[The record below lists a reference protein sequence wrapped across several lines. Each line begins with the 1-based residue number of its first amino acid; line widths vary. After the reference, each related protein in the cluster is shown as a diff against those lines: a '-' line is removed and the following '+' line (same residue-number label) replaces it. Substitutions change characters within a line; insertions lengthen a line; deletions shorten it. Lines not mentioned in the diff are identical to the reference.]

1 VSSSARTWAFVDRDV
16 LRRGRVV
23 HEPSVKAMLETVELL
38 DPGSPGVDAALLRTL
53 AARRDRGRA
62 IVVGSE
68 FDADRVAAEGFQ
80 IAGRLPISIRR
91 TPRMWSA
98 SLRRLLHRLGTAGIL
113 RTWSEPALVA
123 ALGASDAISGLDAS
137 VSAVSTRTP
146 LIEPWLR
153 HRVAVRAIGE
163 DLGPRLF
170 RRGWRLGPPRSLGSL
185 PSPLLPSE
193 PPRRAR
199 VDPDTLVVAMAGSP
213 LDALDGWLM
222 LGAAASAVV
231 AGRAITVVVSPNHP
245 GCLELGRWA
254 CGMVAASASN
264 RLRVVID
271 PRVEDPRLAA
281 MDVDL
286 AVMPVHRSRTGDVSL
301 VTARAWLAAGV
312 PLVAPL
318 TRGLVGLVD
327 DGVDGRLLPA
337 GDRNALARVLLRVAD
352 DPTLLEDMS
361 HAAAARHGAR
371 RSSAF
376 GRGSLAQ
383 DAGSSAANASA
394 ASR

>member
-1 VSSSARTWAFVDRDV
+1 
-16 LRRGRVV
+16 
-23 HEPSVKAMLETVELL
+23 M
-38 DPGSPGVDAALLRTL
+38 
-53 AARRDRGRA
+53 
-62 IVVGSE
+62 
-68 FDADRVAAEGFQ
+68 
-80 IAGRLPISIRR
+80 
-91 TPRMWSA
+91 
-98 SLRRLLHRLGTAGIL
+98 
-113 RTWSEPALVA
+113 
-123 ALGASDAISGLDAS
+123 
-137 VSAVSTRTP
+137 AV
-146 LIEPWLR
+146 
-153 HRVAVRAIGE
+153 
-163 DLGPRLF
+163 
-170 RRGWRLGPPRSLGSL
+170 
-185 PSPLLPSE
+185 
-193 PPRRAR
+193 
-199 VDPDTLVVAMAGSP
+199 SP

-245 GCLELGRWA
+245 GCRELGRWA

-286 AVMPVHRSRTGDVSL
+286 AVMPVHRARTGDVSL

-376 GRGSLAQ
+376 GRG
-383 DAGSSAANASA
+383 
-394 ASR
+394 

>member
-1 VSSSARTWAFVDRDV
+1 
-16 LRRGRVV
+16 V
-23 HEPSVKAMLETVELL
+23 HEPTVKAMLEPVELL

-53 AARRDRGRA
+53 AARRDRGPA

-68 FDADRVAAEGFQ
+68 VDAAGIAAHGFQ
-80 IAGRLPISIRR
+80 IAGRLAVSARR
-91 TPRMWSA
+91 TPRVWSA
-98 SLRRLLHRLGTAGIL
+98 SLRRLLNRLGPSGVL

-123 ALGASDAISGLDAS
+123 ALGASDAIPRLDAS
-137 VSAVSTRTP
+137 VAAVSAHRP

-153 HRVAVRAIGE
+153 DRVAVRAIGD

-170 RRGWRLGPPRSLGSL
+170 RRGWRLGPTRALRSWPGA
-185 PSPLLPSE
+185 LLPSE
-193 PPRRAR
+193 PPRRVR
-199 VDPDTLVVAMAGSP
+199 VYQDTLVVAIAGSP
-213 LDALDGWLM
+213 LDALDGGLA

-231 AGRAITVVVSPNHP
+231 AGRAVTVVMSPKQP
-245 GCLELGRWA
+245 GWRDMGRWA
-254 CGMVAASASN
+254 CGMVAASVSN
-264 RLRVVID
+264 RLRVVVD

-281 MDVDL
+281 LDVDL
-286 AVMPVHRSRTGDVSL
+286 AVMPVHRTRAGDVSL

-318 TRGLVGLVD
+318 TRGLAGLVD

-352 DPTLLEDMS
+352 DPALLEDMS

-371 RSSAF
+371 RPSAF